1 MSRSRKVPIECTVDN
16 ISENG
21 GFNIT
26 CNVVQIPC
34 EQTKLSDITKSE
46 SVVVDA
52 SLLALIHYELT
63 KAKIGVH
70 QTELGKDGRGVR
82 HKLSDRNNKTQE
94 DREI

>member
-1 MSRSRKVPIECTVDN
+1 MSRSRKVPSECTVDN
-16 ISENG
+16 ISKKG

-34 EQTKLSDITKSE
+34 EQTRLSDNTQSN

-70 QTELGKDGRGVR
+70 KTEHDKDGKVVR